1 VSFAMNEDTE
11 YIIKRVF
18 DSLVERFLEQEENVV
33 IVDRLFMAK
42 SIVRDVVEKKFSGE
56 YTSEAAA
63 RILKIVE
70 KYLSGDIDLIRE
82 DGEIKV
88 KLNTNYDEE
97 RQKALDSLRKAYSKM
112 LGEMMPPSD
121 KNNE

>member
-1 VSFAMNEDTE
+1 MNEDTE

-97 RQKALDSLRKAYSKM
+97 RQIALDSLRKAYSKM
-112 LGEMMPPSD
+112 LGEMVPPGD

>member
-1 VSFAMNEDTE
+1 MTR
-11 YIIKRVF
+11 IQ
-18 DSLVERFLEQEENVV
+18 L
-33 IVDRLFMAK
+33 RL
-42 SIVRDVVEKKFSGE
+42 RVEKYLE
-56 YTSEAAA
+56 D
-63 RILKIVE
+63 

-112 LGEMMPPSD
+112 LGEMVPPGD